1 MRQWVFCLSV
11 SKVKGRCL
19 PSLHL
24 YRSFPMF
31 STGIT
36 GRSIEQA
43 SNGPDGVVSSILNY
57 LCFRAIQADILHNHL
72 PHPIIVLYI
81 IQASEHLS
89 FSSWLVWT
97 LFCVLFIPFTRKALE
112 QILCCI
118 ITLHLPFS
126 WLQRQFYPFV
136 HVCLQFVFNAIGC

>member
-1 MRQWVFCLSV
+1 
-11 SKVKGRCL
+11 
-19 PSLHL
+19 
-24 YRSFPMF
+24 MF

-36 GRSIEQA
+36 GRSIGQA
-43 SNGPDGVVSSILNY
+43 SNGPDEVVSSILNC

-72 PHPIIVLYI
+72 LHPFIALYI

-97 LFCVLFIPFTRKALE
+97 LFCVLFVPFTRKALG

-118 ITLHLPFS
+118 ITNFAFTIQLAAETILSICPCMS
-126 WLQRQFYPFV
+126 S
-136 HVCLQFVFNAIGC
+136 VCFQCHRMLKRNIKV